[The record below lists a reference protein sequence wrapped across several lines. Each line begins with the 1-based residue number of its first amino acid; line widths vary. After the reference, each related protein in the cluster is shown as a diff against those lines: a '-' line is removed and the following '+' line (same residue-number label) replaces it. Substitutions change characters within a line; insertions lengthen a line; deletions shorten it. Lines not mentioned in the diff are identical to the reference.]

1 MNIVF
6 ITDWEGTIFKERP
19 QLILNLFR
27 RWIVVIP
34 IPMEMVRSS

>member
-27 RWIVVIP
+27 RWIVVDSNSNGDG
-34 IPMEMVRSS
+34 EK